1 MPHALGSFGGQVGT
15 SSVLVRAIALLL
27 VDAEVVWVVAAT
39 PVRTRTTTNA
49 RTICFMRETPGL
61 LVVGR

>member
-39 PVRTRTTTNA
+39 PVRTRATTKA
-49 RTICFMRETPGL
+49 RTMCFIDRYP
-61 LVVGR
+61 